1 MTIGTALCG
10 SDNVKH
16 YLWKPGYKPGY
27 LTKVQPTGFTTN
39 VVTDSKKQTTGVTTS
54 VVTDSTTGYWV
65 EEIKTKAL
73 LQSSVKM
80 TAECTRQHGNLH
92 QIMCTTWTQWPKH
105 NQREASSS
113 KSCHCQSQ
121 QTGDKP
127 DTEPST
133 GAPRL
138 SIDSKTS
145 P

>member
-1 MTIGTALCG
+1 MTMGTALCG

-73 LQSSVKM
+73 PQSSVKM
-80 TAECTRQHGNLH
+80 TAECTHQHGNLH
-92 QIMCTTWTQWPKH
+92 Q
-105 NQREASSS
+105 
-113 KSCHCQSQ
+113 SCAQHGLS
-121 QTGDKP
+121 G
-127 DTEPST
+127 PST
-133 GAPRL
+133 
-138 SIDSKTS
+138 TS
-145 P
+145 